1 MLWDYFG
8 FSLRKDVWCWSWKDL
23 SLYQWRDIVLA
34 MIFLIIITFPDICEI
49 HFLHFYYSNWFDSV
63 DQILS
68 FLQKTHHFWKISQ
81 FFRWIYIHLQFLF
94 VKFFFFTFLPSIIS
108 SVSKT
113 LVLSS
118 VKSWSPILSE
128 MRNILQSFVTRFIFA
143 EAANESVL

>member
-1 MLWDYFG
+1 MGLFWIFTTKRCLMLIVKGSFFVPMTRYCFG
-8 FSLRKDVWCWSWKDL
+8 YDFP
-23 SLYQWRDIVLA
+23 YNHN
-34 MIFLIIITFPDICEI
+34 FPDICEI

-128 MRNILQSFVTRFIFA
+128 MRNILQSFVTRFTFA

>member
-1 MLWDYFG
+1 
-8 FSLRKDVWCWSWKDL
+8 
-23 SLYQWRDIVLA
+23 

-63 DQILS
+63 DQILC

-113 LVLSS
+113 LALSS

-128 MRNILQSFVTRFIFA
+128 MRNILQSFVTRFYICRSSQRRC
-143 EAANESVL
+143 SVKRLLLNISQYSQRDTCRSLFLINLQSRRLVT